1 MQHKSTE
8 EYSAKQCKQH
18 KVEINRVV
26 AKRAQQLQVD
36 VQAFHALF
44 LDSIEAG
51 TASELKRGGF
61 MECNLH
67 IPNICP
73 EVCASLQQ
81 RLPTADVY
89 PGSVHDYLQTFKQ
102 QHHLIYFDY
111 CCTYDGNQHTDPLSD
126 MDSMFNHGHLAEK
139 CIVAHTFNKRGYSN
153 EAAVHAEGKI
163 MRSLHH
169 AALQNGYTCCLHEK
183 LAYGNMVFLLH
194 SCFKL
199 AIASQALSLSADSL
213 FDPISTFQGQ
223 YEATTTGVIP
233 DQPYRLGKSQTAMR
247 SLTLKT
253 TLVGS
258 TVWVC
263 WEMSTD
269 DGAATFKQWFDGR
282 VVRKIARDEYMVDY
296 KQDGIQSTMLR
307 RKAYSAR
314 KAAEVGAWF
323 IVNDK

>member
-126 MDSMFNHGHLAEK
+126 MESMFDHGHLAEK

-153 EAAVHAEGKI
+153 EAAMQRCRTATPAVYT
-163 MRSLHH
+163 RSWRMATWCSYFTPASNWL
-169 AALQNGYTCCLHEK
+169 
-183 LAYGNMVFLLH
+183 LLH
-194 SCFKL
+194 RLCLCLQTHYLTPSVHFRVNTKQPP
-199 AIASQALSLSADSL
+199 QA
-213 FDPISTFQGQ
+213 
-223 YEATTTGVIP
+223 
-233 DQPYRLGKSQTAMR
+233 
-247 SLTLKT
+247 
-253 TLVGS
+253 
-258 TVWVC
+258 
-263 WEMSTD
+263 
-269 DGAATFKQWFDGR
+269 
-282 VVRKIARDEYMVDY
+282 
-296 KQDGIQSTMLR
+296 
-307 RKAYSAR
+307 
-314 KAAEVGAWF
+314 
-323 IVNDK
+323 